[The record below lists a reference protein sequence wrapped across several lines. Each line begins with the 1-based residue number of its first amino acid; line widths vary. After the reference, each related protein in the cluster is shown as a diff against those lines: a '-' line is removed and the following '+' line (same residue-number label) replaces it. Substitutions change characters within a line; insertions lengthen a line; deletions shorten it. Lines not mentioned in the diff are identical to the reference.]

1 MVVDPTFKNST
12 VYNYVNNV
20 LNDFEEE
27 FNIKILYAVES
38 GSRAWGFDNKES
50 DYDIRFI
57 YKKPVEDYLIL
68 NQKRRDVID
77 YNDLKGWFYDYPLDF
92 SGWDISKALFLH
104 YKSNPNLRE
113 WLLSDYIYKGN
124 ADSLFNDLPTFDKDT
139 VLYHYGSMVN
149 NFWNKYVIGHEGMGK
164 RVTKRYLYCIRCI
177 LSYILL
183 KEYNISDVPINIID
197 LLAYFEEDNNII
209 HNILLDDIYQLIDY
223 YKNSCENNLSEESI
237 FNLSSFIDKYNKIIG
252 KSIFHKTGFK
262 NLNSYNQRFQE
273 LILYG

>member
-1 MVVDPTFKNST
+1 MYNLGNQFKFNLEAALMNSECIFKGEK
-12 VYNYVNNV
+12 YR
-20 LNDFEEE
+20 
-27 FNIKILYAVES
+27 ISILT
-38 GSRAWGFDNKES
+38 
-50 DYDIRFI
+50 
-57 YKKPVEDYLIL
+57 
-68 NQKRRDVID
+68 
-77 YNDLKGWFYDYPLDF
+77 
-92 SGWDISKALFLH
+92 
-104 YKSNPNLRE
+104 PNLIRLE
-113 WLLSDYIYKGN
+113 YNVSGV
-124 ADSLFNDLPTFDKDT
+124 FNDLPTFDKDT

-183 KEYNISDVPINIID
+183 KEHNISDVPINIFD
-197 LLAYFEEDNNII
+197 LLAYFEEDNDII

-223 YKNSCENNLSEESI
+223 YKNSCENYLSEESI
-237 FNLSSFIDKYNKIIG
+237 FNLSSFIDKYNKTIG